1 MGEKLHNPLNM
12 ARAKLTHS
20 QTYWSWRATVRNV
33 RKGEGTA
40 EPQDVFLLAP
50 WPSLQTFYFSAT
62 SHRGRARC
70 CRILHPLSPAAAA
83 LNIPL
88 PSGTLLGHSH
98 LGRQDWLP
106 WGPWR
111 GVGQMQVSE
120 LLTFPWAKPISGTLG
135 LTACVPLELPL
146 CLWNV
151 GSQLTIS
158 FQKQKRESESSITSD
173 FESPNYLASTVG
185 EEQHVCP
192 SYTKYSL

>member
-12 ARAKLTHS
+12 ERAKLTPS
-20 QTYWSWRATVRNV
+20 QTCWNWRATVRNM

-40 EPQDVFLLAP
+40 EPQDVLLTP

-70 CRILHPLSPAAAA
+70 SRILHPLSPAAA

-88 PSGTLLGHSH
+88 PSGTLLGHGH

-111 GVGQMQVSE
+111 DVGQMQESQSY
-120 LLTFPWAKPISGTLG
+120 LPFPAR
-135 LTACVPLELPL
+135 A
-146 CLWNV
+146 LWV
-151 GSQLTIS
+151 SQLVCHLS
-158 FQKQKRESESSITSD
+158 SHCASEMWGHS
-173 FESPNYLASTVG
+173 
-185 EEQHVCP
+185 
-192 SYTKYSL
+192 